1 MTPLSENSGHS
12 AALTRRLTERGL
24 LDRTWAE
31 IFSSIPRDLFLPTFY
46 RRAGDTWELIS
57 SGTAGEEHRLR
68 LAYND
73 VTWVQRLSGP
83 GATPGKPA
91 SSCIQPSLAARMLTA
106 LAAEPGNRVLEVGAG
121 TGWLTALLS
130 CRCGADNVT
139 AVELD
144 PDLVGQAR
152 ASLGQL
158 GHKTS
163 LICADG
169 FDGYTARAPY
179 DRVLSTASVTRIPVA
194 WITQTRPGG
203 RIVAP
208 LRGAITVLDIQDQ
221 HHATGR
227 FLPDTAQL
235 LPLRS
240 VRHRTPEDLGTGLP
254 LTSASR
260 APVTAMRDDRF
271 RFALALRHPSLK
283 IDDHSHLGE
292 LVITDEHDSFV
303 QISALG
309 KVRTSGKRDIW
320 GAITRACERWELA
333 GCPGPGDFQ
342 IELHLAEQWVSLPGS
357 ATPQRWRIR

>member
-1 MTPLSENSGHS
+1 MSPLSENSS
-12 AALTRRLTERGL
+12 RSPALARRLTERGL
-24 LDRTWAE
+24 LDQAWAE
-31 IFSSIPRDLFLPTFY
+31 IFSSIPRHLFLPTFY
-46 RRAGDTWELIS
+46 RRAGDSWKLVS
-57 SGTAGEEHRLR
+57 SGTAGAEHWLR
-68 LAYND
+68 LAYSD

-83 GATPGKPA
+83 GATPGEPA

-106 LAAEPGNRVLEVGAG
+106 LAAEPGDRVLEVGAG

-130 CRCGADNVT
+130 CRCGAGNVT

-144 PDLVGQAR
+144 PELVGQAR
-152 ASLGQL
+152 AILGQL
-158 GHKTS
+158 GHKPS

-169 FDGYTARAPY
+169 FDGYTSHAPY
-179 DRVLSTASVTRIPVA
+179 DRVLSTASVTRIPGA
-194 WITQTRPGG
+194 WISQTRPGG
-203 RIVAP
+203 RVVAP
-208 LRGAITVLDIQDQ
+208 LRGAITVIDIQDQ

-235 LPLRS
+235 LALRS
-240 VRHRTPEDLGTGLP
+240 VHHHTPDDLGAGLP
-254 LTSASR
+254 PTSASR

-292 LVITDEHDSFV
+292 LAITDEHGSFV
-303 QISALG
+303 QISSLG

-342 IELHLAEQWVSLPGS
+342 IELNMDEQWVSLAGS
-357 ATPQRWRIR
+357 TTLQRWRI